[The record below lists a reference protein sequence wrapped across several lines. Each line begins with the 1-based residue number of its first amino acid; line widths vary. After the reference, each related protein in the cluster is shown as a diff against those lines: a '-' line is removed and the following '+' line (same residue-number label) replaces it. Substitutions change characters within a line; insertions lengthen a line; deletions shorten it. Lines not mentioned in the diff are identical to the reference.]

1 MKRLII
7 FSLLFAMYASAFAG
21 NAEKII
27 TEERSAPAFHKIEI
41 NGSVDVVYSQ
51 ESNVSIKVKG
61 KEDEVAKVIT
71 HVDDGVLNVDFKNG
85 GSWFSITGDLVVYA
99 TSPSLEAIKIDG
111 SGDFEADNMIEG
123 ESFKIGIYGSGDCEC
138 DLDVQNLKLKSHGSG
153 DVEFEGVKNSLNMTL
168 NGSGDVEAEELDLIS
183 GNVSQY
189 GSGDVSLEGYCR
201 EFQLKQSGS
210 GDCQAR
216 DLTVKNVKIRKSGS
230 GDAVLTVKNSI
241 EVKSSGSGDTHCYG
255 NPLSVKE
262 SVSGSGELFIK

>member
-7 FSLLFAMYASAFAG
+7 FSLLFTTYALVFAG
-21 NAEKII
+21 NAGKII
-27 TEERSAPAFHKIEI
+27 TEERSVPRFHKIEI
-41 NGSVDVVYSQ
+41 NGSVDVVYAQ

-61 KEDEVAKVIT
+61 KKDEVAKVIT
-71 HVDDGVLNVDFKNG
+71 HVDDGVLNVDYKNG
-85 GSWFSITGDLVVYA
+85 DSWFSTTGDLVVYA
-99 TSPSLEAIKIDG
+99 ASPSLDGIKISG
-111 SGDFEADNMIEG
+111 SGDFEADNKIEG
-123 ESFKIGIYGSGDCEC
+123 ESFEIGIYGSGDCEC
-138 DLDVQNLKLKSHGSG
+138 DMNVQNLKLKSHGSG
-153 DVEFEGVKNSLNMTL
+153 DVEFEGVKNSLDMTL
-168 NGSGDVEAEELDLIS
+168 NGSGDVEAEELDLIN

-189 GSGDVSLEGYCR
+189 GSGDVTLEGYCR

-255 NPLSVKE
+255 NPSSVKE
-262 SVSGSGELFIK
+262 SVSGSGELYIK